1 MRRQA
6 ARLLRPTSRT
16 ARGGS
21 PQTAAVLRRC
31 ERSCAGYLA
40 DPGPGRGGTP
50 APLVAALGAL
60 LYALRPDV
68 PEGPGGPEG
77 PRTASPD
84 AVPLDELLG
93 AVAPALDADGAP
105 ERELALALT
114 EAAVELRPRSKG
126 AWRLRGRA
134 LEEAGRLSEAIVAHE
149 RYAALDGAEP
159 RCLRRP
165 QVLREQRELL
175 DEATGL
181 LPDVAQ
187 TAGGSGSGRAFA
199 AAVAEGRPL
208 PEVRDAFTAHL
219 TTALAAHGAAHP
231 DVARLAVLHGRH
243 RRLLALDPAPDGH
256 LADARLLGV
265 HELRGRLE
273 GRTVCVLAGETQP
286 PAAAYD
292 VVVRCDELPASVT
305 GPIDV
310 HATRT
315 GSRRGWTTHAAVRI
329 VLDESPRPGRWT
341 EAIRSLA
348 PGAQDL
354 VGDAGLRR
362 PLSDPALCDERQWG
376 ETPSTPFVVLRLLD
390 FLDVSPRIELR
401 TAAPPA
407 ETLRAPELDWLRA
420 RAQDCD
426 RTRITL
432 R

>member
-1 MRRQA
+1 M
-6 ARLLRPTSRT
+6 
-16 ARGGS
+16 
-21 PQTAAVLRRC
+21 LRRC

-40 DPGPGRGGTP
+40 HPDPSRGGPP
-50 APLVAALGAL
+50 AALVAALGGL
-60 LYALRPDV
+60 LYALRPDEPDAVRQDAV
-68 PEGPGGPEG
+68 PL
-77 PRTASPD
+77 D

-93 AVAPALDADGAP
+93 AVAPALDAGGAP

-114 EAAVELRPRSKG
+114 EAAVALRPRSKG

-134 LEEAGRLSEAIVAHE
+134 LEESGRLSEAIVAHE

-159 RCLRRP
+159 RCLLRP

-175 DEATGL
+175 DEAAGL
-181 LPDVAQ
+181 LPDVAEA
-187 TAGGSGSGRAFA
+187 AGGSGSGPGRVFA
-199 AAVAEGRPL
+199 AAVAGGRPL

-219 TTALAAHGAAHP
+219 TAALAAHGAAHP

-256 LADARLLGV
+256 LADARPLGV

-273 GRTVCVLAGETQP
+273 GRTVCVLTGEVEP
-286 PAAAYD
+286 PAGAYD

-305 GPIDV
+305 GPVDV
-310 HATRT
+310 HATRA
-315 GSRRGWTTHAAVRI
+315 GSRGGWTTRAAIRI
-329 VLDESPRPGRWT
+329 VLDESPRPGPWA

-348 PGAQDL
+348 PGAQGR

-362 PLSDPALCDERQWG
+362 PLSDPSLCDEQQWG

-390 FLDVSPRIELR
+390 FLDVSPRIGLR
-401 TAAPPA
+401 TAAPLSR
-407 ETLRAPELDWLRA
+407 TLRAPELDWLRA

-426 RTRITL
+426 QTRITL